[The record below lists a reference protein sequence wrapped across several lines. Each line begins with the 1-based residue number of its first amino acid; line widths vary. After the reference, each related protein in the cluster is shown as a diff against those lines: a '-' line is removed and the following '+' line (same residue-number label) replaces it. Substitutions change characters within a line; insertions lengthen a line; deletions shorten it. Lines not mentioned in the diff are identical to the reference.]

1 MTDEDDP
8 DLPVRRMVEQ
18 WEREM
23 PGVDTAA
30 MALFG
35 RLTRA
40 QAAAARAIEEGL
52 APHGLS
58 RAEFDALAT
67 LRRAGAPHRLP
78 AGALAAS
85 MLLSPAATTNRI
97 DRLARA
103 GLVARHPDPE
113 DGRGVIVGL
122 TARGRRV
129 VDAAVH
135 AHSANERR
143 LLAGLSPAEEAQL
156 SRLLAALAASIADR
170 TAPS

>member
-1 MTDEDDP
+1 MSDDP
-8 DLPVRRMVEQ
+8 DRPVRRMVEQ

-40 QAAAARAIEEGL
+40 HTAAAKAIDEGL
-52 APHGLS
+52 ASHGLS

-97 DRLARA
+97 DTLARA
-103 GLVARHPDPE
+103 GLVARHPDPD

-122 TARGRRV
+122 TPRGRRLV
-129 VDAAVH
+129 EAAVRTH
-135 AHSANERR
+135 ADNERR
-143 LLAGLSPAEEAQL
+143 LLAGLSPADEERL
-156 SRLLAALAASIADR
+156 SELLAALAASISAR
-170 TAPS
+170 SGAP